1 MEPRPQ
7 DRGGHVALRSA
18 AADGI
23 AGSARILAAG
33 RAEVRARAADRLRHI
48 LRRLPRSADHRQYV
62 RLDHETCLRGLSD
75 RRCDLLP
82 LDQLP
87 AVGEVAEPAPAS
99 TAARACRTGP
109 GLSAGPLTA

>member
-7 DRGGHVALRSA
+7 DRGRDVALRSA

-48 LRRLPRSADHRQYV
+48 LRRLPRSADHWKYV
-62 RLDHETCLRGLSD
+62 RLDHETCLRDLSD
-75 RRCDLLP
+75 CRCDLLP
-82 LDQLP
+82 LDQLL
-87 AVGEVAEPAPAS
+87 AVGEDGELATAS
-99 TAARACRTGP
+99 TAAQA
-109 GLSAGPLTA
+109 

>member
-7 DRGGHVALRSA
+7 DRGRDVALRSA

-48 LRRLPRSADHRQYV
+48 LRRLPRSADHWQYAC
-62 RLDHETCLRGLSD
+62 LDHETCLRGLSD
-75 RRCDLLP
+75 CRCDLL
-82 LDQLP
+82 LVDQFP
-87 AVGEVAEPAPAS
+87 AVGEDAAPATAS
-99 TAARACRTGP
+99 TAAPACRPGP